1 MVDEIRIEREG
12 ALELGDGGI
21 VLALEKQDMSKLSAS
36 LRQAGVE
43 VHRRL
48 RQFEGAIER
57 SRTKIIAVERQN
69 ITVEVGPGQHRSSA
83 RVIRV
88 DREGLFEQT
97 PGVVPRRFGA
107 SGH

>member
-1 MVDEIRIEREG
+1 MTE
-12 ALELGDGGI
+12 
-21 VLALEKQDMSKLSAS
+21 LSAS

-57 SRTKIIAVERQN
+57 WGTEKIAVARHN
-69 ITVEVGPGQHRSSA
+69 ITGEVGLGQHRSSA

-88 DREGLFEQT
+88 YREGLFEQT
-97 PGVVPRRFGA
+97 PGVIERRFGTSA
-107 SGH
+107 HIEGFRAAQVIFIGLPGGG